1 MFKRF
6 VVWLMAKMEG
16 GMWIFVGS
24 QKGFGTVCTGTG
36 LGHYEFPFLSLC
48 LFPISEKGNNNN
60 NNIFFYKKRQFIESE
75 R

>member
-36 LGHYEFPFLSLC
+36 LGHYELHPFFPFAY
-48 LFPISEKGNNNN
+48 FP
-60 NNIFFYKKRQFIESE
+60 FQKKETIIIT
-75 R
+75 